1 MKTRYLFL
9 TAAILGS
16 MPLAAQETY
25 ENAKLTGEDLNGTAR
40 YVGMGGAM
48 DALGADLSTISS
60 NPAGIG
66 LFRHSTINVSGG
78 LLFQNSVPS
87 YAHGDKTH
95 ASFDQ
100 AGFVWTQHMRRGSF
114 LNFAFNYSKD
124 RNFNYLLSTRGSLNG
139 HSSGE
144 LTNHKLNDYTDKD
157 GNISKDF
164 NYVYNQVDEL
174 NYGAGLD
181 TINYTGQ
188 DYTMNRQYEGY
199 TGNYDFNIS
208 GNIHDR
214 VFLGVTFGVKDVN
227 EKYHGDYIENTS
239 YGQLDYYDYRSVD
252 GTGFDIT
259 VGAIIRPFENSP
271 FRFGAYVKTPT
282 WYDLTVK
289 YEPKVSWDGGYQEL
303 NPRRQ
308 SFDYKIYTPWKFG
321 LSIGHT
327 VGNFLALGLSYDY
340 ADYGT
345 TKNRVVDGYEYD
357 YWYGDAYES
366 SYKDVDMNE
375 HTKDVLRGVST
386 LKLGLE
392 YKPIQQLAIRL
403 GYNYVSP
410 KYEENGQKG
419 FYNNGNYVQSDEN
432 VAVSNTDYTNWKATN
447 RFTCGLGFT
456 AQKWN
461 IDLAYQ
467 YSAQKGDF
475 HPFAGYRDVKS
486 EVKNDRSQ
494 LLLTLGYH
502 F

>member
-66 LFRHSTINVSGG
+66 LFRHSAINVSGG

-114 LNFAFNYSKD
+114 LNFAFNYSKG

-139 HSSGE
+139 HSSGQ
-144 LTNHKLNDYTDKD
+144 LTNQKLSDYADKD

-174 NYGAGLD
+174 NYGARLD
-181 TINYTGQ
+181 SIKYAGQ

-239 YGQLDYYDYRSVD
+239 AGQLDYYDYRSVD

-289 YEPKVSWDGGYQEL
+289 YQPKVSRDGGYQEL

-340 ADYGT
+340 ANYGT

-475 HPFAGYRDVKS
+475 HPFAGYTDVKS